1 MDEATVIL
9 ELDRLTK
16 QRPRTNFYTRSV
28 YTPKQTKER
37 EQKIGFE
44 FKRQNKEWVCAEGP
58 ISLFMMVELKIPSKT
73 RKEERLKMLNNEI
86 WPTIKPDLDNTE
98 KLVMDAL
105 NGIAYKDDAQVVSK
119 DTFKV
124 YGETNRLTIIIR
136 KV

>member
-1 MDEATVIL
+1 
-9 ELDRLTK
+9 
-16 QRPRTNFYTRSV
+16 
-28 YTPKQTKER
+28 
-37 EQKIGFE
+37 
-44 FKRQNKEWVCAEGP
+44 
-58 ISLFMMVELKIPSKT
+58 MMVELKIPSKT